1 MLLKVENLKT
11 YFHMGA
17 SQIAKAVNGVSFHL
31 EKGKTLALV
40 GESGCGKTQTAFSII
55 RLIAENGYH
64 PAGRILF
71 QEKNLMSCS
80 EEAMREIRGND
91 IGMIFQEPMT
101 SLNPLYRIGNQLE
114 EPLRLHKNFTKKLAR
129 QKVLEVLR
137 RVGIPDPDK
146 RINNFPHELS
156 GGMKQRVMIAMALAC
171 EPKLLIA
178 DEPTTALD
186 VTIQAQVLSLMTD
199 LQKQTGMAILLI
211 THDLGIVNQ
220 MADDICILY
229 AGKVAEEGRRE
240 LILNQPAHPYT
251 IKLLQ
256 SIPKPGDES
265 YYLNT
270 IPGMVPSASNYG
282 TGCLF
287 MDRCEQA
294 LESCSNQE
302 SPLHKIEPS
311 HKVACHLIDNL
322 QSFKSIVD
330 KKQTAPIRK
339 VDDKT
344 LISIRNIKT
353 WFPIRRGVFRK
364 ITAHLK
370 AVDGVCL
377 ELKRGSTLGLVG
389 ESGCGKTTLGESILY
404 LNREVKGEIIYRDTN
419 ILSLSGKK
427 LKSLRS
433 HLQAVFQDPFG
444 ALSPRMK
451 VIEIIGEGL
460 SVHNPKLNP
469 REIRKQ
475 IENILVEVGLPVQSI
490 DRYPHEFSGGQR
502 QRISIARALILRPE
516 FIMLDEPT
524 SALDVS
530 VQAQVL
536 NLLRE
541 LQFKYKLT
549 YLFITHNLAA
559 ARYLADTLA
568 IMYLGRIVEQ
578 ASAKQLFNN
587 PRHPYTKSLL
597 NAVPSLKERKPFEN
611 HFGDVPS
618 PTNPPNGCHFHPR
631 CPVYLAEPENSA
643 LKKKC
648 HSEYPKKNTNI
659 TDFYV
664 RCHAVIS

>member
-1 MLLKVENLKT
+1 
-11 YFHMGA
+11 
-17 SQIAKAVNGVSFHL
+17 
-31 EKGKTLALV
+31 KGKTLALV

-568 IMYLGRIVEQ
+568 IMYLGR
-578 ASAKQLFNN
+578 
-587 PRHPYTKSLL
+587 
-597 NAVPSLKERKPFEN
+597 
-611 HFGDVPS
+611 
-618 PTNPPNGCHFHPR
+618 
-631 CPVYLAEPENSA
+631 
-643 LKKKC
+643 
-648 HSEYPKKNTNI
+648 
-659 TDFYV
+659 
-664 RCHAVIS
+664 